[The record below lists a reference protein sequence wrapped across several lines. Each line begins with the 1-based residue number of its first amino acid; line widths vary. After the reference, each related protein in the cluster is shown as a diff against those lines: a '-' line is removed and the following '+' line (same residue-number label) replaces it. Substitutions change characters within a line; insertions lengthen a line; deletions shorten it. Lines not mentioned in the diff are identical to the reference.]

1 MSMFRKSFPFFHQ
14 LDARDCGAACLQ
26 MIARHYGKSYSQ
38 RTLREY
44 SFISR
49 EGASLMGIV
58 DAAEKIG
65 FRTTGAKTN
74 LEILRNRVT
83 LPCILHWNQKHYVVL
98 YEIRRRRG
106 RIFYLVAD
114 PATSLV
120 TLTEEEFKSHWVS
133 MREGGNERGVVLLL
147 QPVPGFC
154 ELEDESSQTDN
165 FGLGY
170 LYRYLKPY
178 KWQIGQIIICMLMYM
193 VLGLIFPF
201 LSKSLIDVGIRNS
214 NLNFVLLI
222 LVSQL
227 ILSLTDMSVGF
238 VHGWTALHVY
248 TRIDIALISDYWR
261 KLMRLPIRFFDTRM
275 IGDLLQRLGDHARIR
290 AFLTNESIN
299 IMFAALNFFLYII
312 LLGYYSPWLLTIFLF
327 GHLLYVAWI
336 VSFLKYRKILDY
348 KNFDIQSKNQNYVM
362 ELLQGMQEIKLNNDE
377 RHRLWIWES
386 IQAQALRVSVK
397 SLKIDQIKQLG
408 ANMITK
414 STGIVVSYLVARQVI
429 YGEMTLGMMMALSYI
444 MGQVS
449 GPISQLVGFVHSFQN
464 AQISLERL
472 NEVHGQESE
481 ESSDI
486 VSIPALPSD
495 YGIKLRNVSFSYN
508 GSPREY
514 VLRDINLDI
523 PGNKTTAIV
532 GASGSGKT
540 TIMKLLLGIYVPQEG
555 ELRVGG
561 ILLSS
566 FAPSQWRSHVGS
578 VMQDGY
584 IFSDTI
590 ARNIAVGDDRIDH
603 ERLLQSVKIANLAD
617 FIDNLPLGINTRI
630 GMEGYGISQGQR
642 QRILIARAV
651 YKNPEYLFFDE
662 ATNALDATNEYYV
675 MQKLKDFYRNR
686 TTVICAHRLSTVRHA
701 DQIVVVESGRIV
713 ERGTHEE
720 LMALNGSYYHLV
732 EKQLE
737 LVNE

>member
-1 MSMFRKSFPFFHQ
+1 MAI
-14 LDARDCGAACLQ
+14 D
-26 MIARHYGKSYSQ
+26 
-38 RTLREY
+38 
-44 SFISR
+44 
-49 EGASLMGIV
+49 
-58 DAAEKIG
+58 
-65 FRTTGAKTN
+65 
-74 LEILRNRVT
+74 
-83 LPCILHWNQKHYVVL
+83 
-98 YEIRRRRG
+98 
-106 RIFYLVAD
+106 YL
-114 PATSLV
+114 
-120 TLTEEEFKSHWVS
+120 
-133 MREGGNERGVVLLL
+133 
-147 QPVPGFC
+147 
-154 ELEDESSQTDN
+154 
-165 FGLGY
+165 
-170 LYRYLKPY
+170 
-178 KWQIGQIIICMLMYM
+178 
-193 VLGLIFPF
+193 
-201 LSKSLIDVGIRNS
+201 
-214 NLNFVLLI
+214 
-222 LVSQL
+222 
-227 ILSLTDMSVGF
+227 SV
-238 VHGWTALHVY
+238 
-248 TRIDIALISDYWR
+248 
-261 KLMRLPIRFFDTRM
+261 
-275 IGDLLQRLGDHARIR
+275 
-290 AFLTNESIN
+290 
-299 IMFAALNFFLYII
+299 
-312 LLGYYSPWLLTIFLF
+312 
-327 GHLLYVAWI
+327 HLLYVAWI

-590 ARNIAVGDDRIDH
+590 ARNIAVGDDRIDQ

-617 FIDNLPLGINTRI
+617 FVDNLPLGINTRI

-701 DQIVVVESGRIV
+701 DQIVVVESGCIV

>member
-1 MSMFRKSFPFFHQ
+1 
-14 LDARDCGAACLQ
+14 
-26 MIARHYGKSYSQ
+26 
-38 RTLREY
+38 
-44 SFISR
+44 
-49 EGASLMGIV
+49 
-58 DAAEKIG
+58 
-65 FRTTGAKTN
+65 
-74 LEILRNRVT
+74 
-83 LPCILHWNQKHYVVL
+83 
-98 YEIRRRRG
+98 
-106 RIFYLVAD
+106 
-114 PATSLV
+114 
-120 TLTEEEFKSHWVS
+120 
-133 MREGGNERGVVLLL
+133 
-147 QPVPGFC
+147 
-154 ELEDESSQTDN
+154 
-165 FGLGY
+165 
-170 LYRYLKPY
+170 
-178 KWQIGQIIICMLMYM
+178 
-193 VLGLIFPF
+193 
-201 LSKSLIDVGIRNS
+201 
-214 NLNFVLLI
+214 
-222 LVSQL
+222 
-227 ILSLTDMSVGF
+227 
-238 VHGWTALHVY
+238 
-248 TRIDIALISDYWR
+248 
-261 KLMRLPIRFFDTRM
+261 
-275 IGDLLQRLGDHARIR
+275 
-290 AFLTNESIN
+290 
-299 IMFAALNFFLYII
+299 
-312 LLGYYSPWLLTIFLF
+312 
-327 GHLLYVAWI
+327 
-336 VSFLKYRKILDY
+336 
-348 KNFDIQSKNQNYVM
+348 
-362 ELLQGMQEIKLNNDE
+362 
-377 RHRLWIWES
+377 
-386 IQAQALRVSVK
+386 
-397 SLKIDQIKQLG
+397 
-408 ANMITK
+408 
-414 STGIVVSYLVARQVI
+414 
-429 YGEMTLGMMMALSYI
+429 MMMALSYI

>member
-201 LSKSLIDVGIRNS
+201 LS
-214 NLNFVLLI
+214 
-222 LVSQL
+222 Q
-227 ILSLTDMSVGF
+227 
-238 VHGWTALHVY
+238 
-248 TRIDIALISDYWR
+248 
-261 KLMRLPIRFFDTRM
+261 
-275 IGDLLQRLGDHARIR
+275 
-290 AFLTNESIN
+290 
-299 IMFAALNFFLYII
+299 
-312 LLGYYSPWLLTIFLF
+312 FLF